1 MPSMSRNKK
10 LEILQSPDVEC
21 SWSPYDFMVVRRAYG
36 ATDAKVTS
44 SSLASDLS
52 FLAEAGPTT
61 HSQPPFSW
69 SRSVSLANSQFI
81 FATFRSGFSNS
92 TPDFAPVD
100 TFNFK
105 AELVRWN
112 ELVEEG
118 EGLNSSS
125 QISAK
130 RSLLL
135 ISSSF
140 VFFLSHYIRSE

>member
-1 MPSMSRNKK
+1 M
-10 LEILQSPDVEC
+10 EC
-21 SWSPYDFMVVRRAYG
+21 AWSPYDFMVVRRAYG
-36 ATDAKVTS
+36 ATDTKVTS

-61 HSQPPFSW
+61 HGQPPFSW
-69 SRSVSLANSQFI
+69 SRSVISLVNSQFI

-105 AELVRWN
+105 AELVRWE

-118 EGLNSSS
+118 EGLNSSG

-135 ISSSF
+135 ISCSF
-140 VFFLSHYIRSE
+140 CVFLVTLY

>member
-1 MPSMSRNKK
+1 M
-10 LEILQSPDVEC
+10 EC

-44 SSLASDLS
+44 SSLASVLS

-61 HSQPPFSW
+61 QTQPPFSW
-69 SRSVSLANSQFI
+69 SRSVSLVNFHFM
-81 FATFRSGFSNS
+81 FASFRSGFSNS
-92 TPDFAPVD
+92 TPEFAPVD
-100 TFNFK
+100 NFNFK
-105 AELVRWN
+105 ADLVRWE

-118 EGLNSSS
+118 EGLNSSG

-135 ISSSF
+135 ILCSF
-140 VFFLSHYIRSE
+140 VFFLSHYIRSIYYTCSKHP

>member
-1 MPSMSRNKK
+1 MM
-10 LEILQSPDVEC
+10 
-21 SWSPYDFMVVRRAYG
+21 VRRAYG

-52 FLAEAGPTT
+52 FLVEAGPTT
-61 HSQPPFSW
+61 QSQPPFSW
-69 SRSVSLANSQFI
+69 SRSVSLVNFHFM
-81 FATFRSGFSNS
+81 FASFRSGFSNS

-105 AELVRWN
+105 AELVRWE

-118 EGLNSSS
+118 EGLNSSG

-135 ISSSF
+135 ILCSF
-140 VFFLSHYIRSE
+140 VFFLSHYSRTSLPTLN